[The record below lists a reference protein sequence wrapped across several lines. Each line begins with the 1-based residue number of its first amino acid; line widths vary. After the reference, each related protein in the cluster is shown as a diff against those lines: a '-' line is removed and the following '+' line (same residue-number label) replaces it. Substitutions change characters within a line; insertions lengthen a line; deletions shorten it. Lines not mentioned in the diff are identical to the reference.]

1 MFAEFA
7 VFPVFAM
14 LAMFAVFA
22 LFAMFA
28 VFGVFAVFAV
38 FALCEVCGT
47 ETFGDTLCHAT
58 RPIRFSTVGQ
68 LVPAVLVNVCI
79 SLTPRSMTVVFG
91 LGTRQCVRMHT
102 RLENGILRNKQY
114 SLRVL

>member
-7 VFPVFAM
+7 VFAVFAM

-22 LFAMFA
+22 LFVMFAVFA

-47 ETFGDTLCHAT
+47 QTFGDTLRHAT
-58 RPIRFSTVGQ
+58 RPIRFSTAGL
-68 LVPAVLVNVCI
+68 LVPAMLVNVCT

-102 RLENGILRNKQY
+102 RLENGILRNGQ
-114 SLRVL
+114 